1 MEAFKDCLHIRKFI
15 NINRVSWSQKWV
27 KTKFLHK
34 TKQAE
39 RIKKGT
45 EEEQQKASTSFKKM
59 AFNINLNTKIMKTPY
74 SHLKQVLKVFSYQ
87 FPDNLASA
95 CFLCSAVIYS
105 QASKIFT
112 IIKVCWTVLAFTH
125 ILPFIPST
133 SSNGYNCDNSWII
146 SHLGAKSLQT
156 RLKKVRGRSKCSH
169 LTDTAL
175 LSINN

>member
-1 MEAFKDCLHIRKFI
+1 
-15 NINRVSWSQKWV
+15 
-27 KTKFLHK
+27 
-34 TKQAE
+34 
-39 RIKKGT
+39 
-45 EEEQQKASTSFKKM
+45 M

-156 RLKKVRGRSKCSH
+156 KLKKVRGRSAH
-169 LTDTAL
+169 IWQTPHYYQ
-175 LSINN
+175 SITKLQYCVMGAIKATPKGKRIKLHVHPK